1 MVYTV
6 IPRSCTSSA
15 SPGCIDKFH
24 LILCG
29 ETFQDPKLT
38 HKLEQL
44 RDVLFFLRA
53 SMGECLC
60 IPQHLATWLRLV
72 GWDTSGEIVPL
83 PAKRSPHHAWH
94 FSCHCQMLEAALCMG
109 RSVVMCCFDP
119 LTMWTW
125 RMSCACGSASTPQP
139 RTWTINHS
147 LASVISPTN
156 FVEAWWIVWAA

>member
-1 MVYTV
+1 MGKPSRPKVDAACADQWSV
-6 IPRSCTSSA
+6 INWSS
-15 SPGCIDKFH
+15 G
-24 LILCG
+24 
-29 ETFQDPKLT
+29 
-38 HKLEQL
+38 
-44 RDVLFFLRA
+44 DVLFLLRA

-72 GWDTSGEIVPL
+72 GWDTSAAIVPL

-119 LTMWTW
+119 LAMWTW

-139 RTWTINHS
+139 CTWTMSPS
-147 LASVISPTN
+147 LASVISSTN
-156 FVEAWWIVWAA
+156 LFESWSILGAD